1 MAGCKHRASSANGPC
16 PHRAARAARR
26 ALSSARTQQ
35 RIRNPT
41 HRQSADLKLNEETS
55 MKARLLLPL
64 PLLLLGA
71 AALPTQAGIILTL
84 QQVGADVVMT
94 STGSLANTGSTDNF
108 VGLAP
113 GSAAVT
119 PLAASLTTGL
129 GEPSLSGQELSRYAS
144 IASGPTNFGAGI
156 SAPASSATGP
166 MFAIIGLT
174 QDIGV
179 DSGQTALG
187 VTYTAGT
194 STWSSTTLALLG
206 VNPGT
211 YTWTLLDPWDG
222 DTVVLNIVAPS
233 DVPVPATLPLLGI
246 GIAGL
251 RLARRRKPAV

>member
-64 PLLLLGA
+64 LLLGA

-94 STGSLANTGSTDNF
+94 STGSLANTGSLDNF
-108 VGLAP
+108 VGFAP

-129 GEPSLSGQELSRYAS
+129 GEPSLSGQELTRYAS

-179 DSGQTALG
+179 DAGQTATLA
-187 VTYTAGT
+187 TYTAGT
-194 STWSSTTLALLG
+194 STWSSTTLASLG

-251 RLARRRKPAV
+251 RLARRRKPAA

>member
-1 MAGCKHRASSANGPC
+1 MKQLASLSLLILTALTAVSP
-16 PHRAARAARR
+16 AA
-26 ALSSARTQQ
+26 
-35 RIRNPT
+35 
-41 HRQSADLKLNEETS
+41 K
-55 MKARLLLPL
+55 
-64 PLLLLGA
+64 
-71 AALPTQAGIILTL
+71 AGIILTM
-84 QQVGADVVMT
+84 QESGSDVVMT

-129 GEPSLSGQELSRYAS
+129 GDPLLPDNEKLTRYAS

-179 DSGQTALG
+179 DAGQTG
-187 VTYTAGT
+187 TFVTYTAGT
-194 STWSSTTLALLG
+194 STWSSTTLASLG

-246 GIAGL
+246 GI
-251 RLARRRKPAV
+251 VE

>member
-55 MKARLLLPL
+55 MKARLLL

-129 GEPSLSGQELSRYAS
+129 GEPLLPDNEKLTRYAS

-179 DSGQTALG
+179 DSGQTASSA
-187 VTYTAGT
+187 TYTAGT

-211 YTWTLLDPWDG
+211 YTWTLKAPWDG

-246 GIAGL
+246 GVAGL
-251 RLARRRKPAV
+251 RLARRRKPAA